1 MSFLEKKSF
10 ENLTALYQFLDN
22 LFDQEVS
29 DDDLFASSYL
39 RGFIS
44 LSASEFGDES
54 QLLSTGLAL
63 SIDEK
68 IQAARTELSPEDRKI
83 VQDYWQALKETFSAS

>member
-1 MSFLEKKSF
+1 MSIEEIKSF
-10 ENLTALYQFLDN
+10 ENLASLYLFLDS
-22 LFDQEVS
+22 LFDQESS
-29 DDDLFASSYL
+29 DDQLFASSYL

-54 QLLSTGLAL
+54 QQLSSEFAA

-68 IQAARTELSPEDRKI
+68 LQAARTELSPQDRKI
-83 VQDYWQALKETFSAS
+83 VQDYWLDLKQAFVPI